1 MKLKDQVKAYEQQ
14 IIQWRRDLHQIPE
27 VGLHLPKTAA
37 YVADELKKMGIS
49 IQENVGGSGI
59 VALIEGETS
68 GKTIA
73 LRADMDALAIKEET
87 NLEYAS
93 TTDNMHACG
102 HDAHTAMLLGAAKVF
117 QDNKPLLI
125 GNVKLIFQAAEEGP
139 GGAKPMLEE
148 GAFLNPQV
156 DAVLGL
162 HTGAVGGNIQNGQVG
177 ICYGKMMAAMDR
189 FVVKVKGK
197 GCHGAYPEKGVDPI
211 VIAAQIIASMQTL
224 VSREV
229 QATEPAVVTVGKIHG
244 GTAFNIIPDEV
255 EFEGTV
261 RSTDYQVREWLAK
274 RIGELAESTAQAMRG
289 EVEYEFLYGYPPLV
303 NDPGFTR
310 EFFHSAKKVVM
321 EEDIVEVK
329 IPVMGGEDMA
339 YFLEQVPGTYFFLG
353 SILKQDG
360 VQYPHHNSRFMLDES
375 VFVTGTTLL
384 VQGAV
389 DWLKNNELDHASG

>member
-27 VGLHLPKTAA
+27 IGLHLPKTAA
-37 YVADELKKMGIS
+37 YVAETLKKMGIPHQKN
-49 IQENVGGSGI
+49 IGGSGI
-59 VALIEGETS
+59 VALIQGETP

-87 NLEYAS
+87 DLSYTS
-93 TTDNMHACG
+93 TNENMHACG
-102 HDAHTAMLLGAAKVF
+102 HDAHTAMLLGAARVLK
-117 QDNKPLLI
+117 DNQHLLK

-148 GAFLNPQV
+148 GVFENPKV

-162 HTGAVGGNIQNGQVG
+162 HTGAVGGNVKNGQVG
-177 ICYGKMMAAMDR
+177 VCFGKMMAAMDR

-211 VIAAQIIASMQTL
+211 VMAAQMIASLQTL

-229 QATEPAVVTVGKIHG
+229 QTTEPAVMTVGKIHG
-244 GTAFNIIPDEV
+244 GTAFNIIPDMV

-261 RSTDYQVREWLAK
+261 RSTDHQVREWLAK
-274 RIGELAESTAQAMRG
+274 RIGELTQSIAQGMRG
-289 EVEYEFLYGYPPLV
+289 QVEYEFIYGYPPLV
-303 NDPGFTR
+303 NDTGFTR
-310 EFFHSAKKVVM
+310 GFLQSAKKVV
-321 EEDIVEVK
+321 EEENIVEVK

-353 SILKQDG
+353 SIMEQDG

-375 VFVTGTTLL
+375 VFSTGAALL

-389 DWLKNNELDHASG
+389 DWLENN

>member
-1 MKLKDQVKAYEQQ
+1 MELKDQVMAYEQQ

-37 YVADELKKMGIS
+37 YVAEELKKLGITCKN
-49 IQENVGGSGI
+49 NVGGSGI
-59 VALIEGETS
+59 VALIEGEAK

-73 LRADMDALAIKEET
+73 LRADMDALAIREET
-87 NLEYAS
+87 DLEYVS
-93 TTDNMHACG
+93 TNDNMHACG
-102 HDAHTAMLLGAAKVF
+102 HDAHTAMLLGAAKVLK
-117 QDNKPLLI
+117 DNRHLLK
-125 GNVKLIFQAAEEGP
+125 GNVKLLFQAAEEGP

-148 GAFLNPQV
+148 GAFENPKV

-162 HTGAVGGNIQNGQVG
+162 HTGAVGGDIKNGQVG
-177 ICYGKMMAAMDR
+177 VCFGKMMASMDR

-211 VIAAQIIASMQTL
+211 VIAAQIIVSLQSL

-261 RSTDYQVREWLAK
+261 RSTDHHVREWLAK
-274 RIGELAESTAQAMRG
+274 RIGELTQSIAQGMRG
-289 EVEYEFLYGYPPLV
+289 QVEYDFYYGYPPLV
-303 NDPGFTR
+303 NDPDFTR
-310 EFFHSAKKVVM
+310 EFILSVKKVV
-321 EEDIVEVK
+321 EEENIMEVK

-353 SILKQDG
+353 SIMKLDG
-360 VQYPHHNSRFMLDES
+360 VQHPHHNSRFMLDES
-375 VFVTGTTLL
+375 VFATGTALL
-384 VQGAV
+384 AQGAI
-389 DWLKNNELDHASG
+389 DWLDNN